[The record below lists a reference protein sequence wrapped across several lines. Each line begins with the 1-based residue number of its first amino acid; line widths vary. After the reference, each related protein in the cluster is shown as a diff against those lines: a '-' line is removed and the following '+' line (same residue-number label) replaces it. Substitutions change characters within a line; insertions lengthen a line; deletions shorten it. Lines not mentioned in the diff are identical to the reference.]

1 MQSLVSLNAYTQIH
15 TTEIERGIV
24 VAVVRKGTDR
34 ELIDEYLDEIEQLCI
49 TAGAKIVLRVVQE
62 RVRLDPA
69 RFIGKGK
76 TAELVQLIKEYDAH
90 FVVFDDNLSPAQE
103 RNLQQALGVKV
114 LDRTMLILDIFAKH
128 ARTIEAKTQV
138 ELAQLQ
144 YLYPRLTRLWTHL
157 SRQYGGIGTKGPGET
172 QIETDRRM
180 IKERIAHL
188 KRRLA
193 EIEQQRALQR
203 KERRDVF
210 RFALIG
216 YTNAGKS
223 TLFNLITYANSVV
236 ENKLFAT
243 LDTTVRRFSL
253 PSGIEALLSDTV
265 GFIRRLPAHLV
276 ASFRST
282 LSEAVESDVLIH
294 VADATHPALDRH
306 IQTVAETLAALGIDN
321 KPSIL
326 VLNKIDTLTERHT
339 QRHTL
344 RSLRERYPTAL
355 FISAQTGYNVHS
367 LLRHMELFLRDR
379 SVRIRAH
386 IPYNAMKELSYI
398 YANTIIEERHES
410 SEGITI
416 VCLVPHILQHS
427 VTATLKP
434 FIASV
439 ELTGTT
445 P

>member
-1 MQSLVSLNAYTQIH
+1 MQSLVTLNAPIQTH
-15 TTEIERGIV
+15 TTDLEQGIA

-34 ELIDEYLDEIEQLCI
+34 ELIDEYLDEIEQLCL
-49 TAGAKIVLRVVQE
+49 TAGAKIVLRIVQE
-62 RVRLDPA
+62 RERLDPA
-69 RFIGKGK
+69 TFIGKGK
-76 TAELVQLIKEYDAH
+76 TAELAQLVKEYQAQ
-90 FVVFDDNLSPAQE
+90 FVVFDDNLSPVQG

-114 LDRTMLILDIFAKH
+114 LDRTMLILDIFAQH

-203 KERRDVF
+203 KERQEVF

-223 TLFNLITYANSVV
+223 TLFNLITNANTVV

-253 PSGIEALLSDTV
+253 
-265 GFIRRLPAHLV
+265 
-276 ASFRST
+276 
-282 LSEAVESDVLIH
+282 
-294 VADATHPALDRH
+294 
-306 IQTVAETLAALGIDN
+306 
-321 KPSIL
+321 
-326 VLNKIDTLTERHT
+326 
-339 QRHTL
+339 
-344 RSLRERYPTAL
+344 
-355 FISAQTGYNVHS
+355 
-367 LLRHMELFLRDR
+367 LRHGGS
-379 SVRIRAH
+379 SV
-386 IPYNAMKELSYI
+386 
-398 YANTIIEERHES
+398 
-410 SEGITI
+410 
-416 VCLVPHILQHS
+416 
-427 VTATLKP
+427 
-434 FIASV
+434 
-439 ELTGTT
+439 
-445 P
+445 

>member
-1 MQSLVSLNAYTQIH
+1 MQSLVTLNAPIQTH
-15 TTEIERGIV
+15 TTDLEQGIA

-34 ELIDEYLDEIEQLCI
+34 ELIDEYLDEIEQLCL
-49 TAGAKIVLRVVQE
+49 TAGAKIVLRIVQE
-62 RVRLDPA
+62 RERLDPA
-69 RFIGKGK
+69 TFIGKGK
-76 TAELVQLIKEYDAH
+76 TAELAQLVKEYQAQ
-90 FVVFDDNLSPAQE
+90 FVVFDDNLSPVQG

-114 LDRTMLILDIFAKH
+114 LDRTMLILDIFAQH

-203 KERRDVF
+203 KERQEVF

-223 TLFNLITYANSVV
+223 TLFNLITNANTVV

-253 PSGIEALLSDTV
+253 PSGMEALLSDTV
-265 GFIRRLPAHLV
+265 GFIRKLPAHLV

-282 LSEAVESDVLIH
+282 LAEAVESDVLIH
-294 VADATHPALDRH
+294 VADATDPALDHH
-306 IQTVAETLAALGIDN
+306 IQTVDTTLATLGIEK

-326 VLNKIDTLTERHT
+326 VLNKIDRFTDR
-339 QRHTL
+339 QAL
-344 RSLRERYPTAL
+344 RTLRERYPAAL
-355 FISAQTGYNVHS
+355 LISAQTGYNVHS
-367 LLRHMELFLRDR
+367 LLRRMEQFIRERSIRLRL
-379 SVRIRAH
+379 H
-386 IPYNAMKELSYI
+386 LPYHAMKELSYI
-398 YANTIIEERHES
+398 YANAIVEERHES
-410 SEGITI
+410 NAGITV
-416 VCLVPHILQHS
+416 VCLVPHFMQHS
-427 VTATLKP
+427 VASILKP
-434 FIASV
+434 FITSV
-439 ELTGTT
+439 EQSSTEQ
-445 P
+445 